1 VVASLESFR
10 WPVLVYLGSRALVL
24 VVALVEGLVNHRSLM
39 LELTNWDGQWY
50 AKLAYSGYPAHPP
63 GASASTLGFFPLY
76 PLVVRR
82 LAGVLAHLGGTYDF
96 MSLIYLSGLI
106 ISGVGGLITAVL
118 VQRLATGWWG
128 EAAGRRAVAIFC
140 LFPGSVVFSMAY
152 AEGLMLPLV
161 AACILALQKR
171 RWLLAG
177 ILAGLATATEPEGV
191 VLIAVCGVAALRE
204 LHNHG
209 WHSRAARRSLVAP
222 ALSLTGVTAVAAFLW
237 AHTGTPFATL
247 IAQQR
252 SWGEGFNLAS
262 LADQVQRLVWRSGH
276 TVARKLGP
284 PIGGLA
290 GATVLVVL
298 LTLLFKRR
306 RTLSLEALVWTIG
319 IALISVCA
327 ERVPP
332 NSRLL
337 ITAFPAVLVVA
348 TYVSG
353 RRLWLLQSV
362 NVLLLV
368 ATAWFTFMIPRVL
381 PP

>member
-1 VVASLESFR
+1 MASLESFR

-24 VVALVEGLVNHRSLM
+24 VVAVVEGVFNHRSLT

-50 AKLAYSGYPAHPP
+50 SRLAHSGYPAHLA
-63 GASASTLGFFPLY
+63 GAAPSTFGFFPLY
-76 PLVVRR
+76 PLLVRR
-82 LAGVLAHLGGTYDF
+82 LAGVLAHLGEPHSF
-96 MSLIYLSGLI
+96 MSLIYLSGVI
-106 ISGVGGLITAVL
+106 ISGAGGLVAAVL

-128 EAAGRRAVAIFC
+128 KAAGRRAVAIFC

-161 AACILALQKR
+161 AACILALQNR

-177 ILAGLATATEPEGV
+177 TLAGLATATEPEGV

-204 LHNHG
+204 LRGHG
-209 WHSRAARRSLVAP
+209 WSRASGRSLMAP
-222 ALSLTGVTAVAAFLW
+222 ALSLTGVAAFVTFLW
-237 AHTGTPFATL
+237 AQTGTPFAML
-247 IAQQR
+247 IAQHR

-262 LADQVQRLVWRSGH
+262 LADQVQRLVWRAAH
-276 TVARKLGP
+276 APARTLGP

-290 GATVLVVL
+290 GAVVLVVL
-298 LTLLFKRR
+298 LRLLFKRR
-306 RTLSLEALVWTIG
+306 RSVSLEALTWTLG
-319 IALISVCA
+319 IALISVCT

-332 NSRLL
+332 NSRML

-348 TYVSG
+348 TYVGG

-368 ATAWFTFMIPRVL
+368 ATAWFTFVFPRVL

>member
-1 VVASLESFR
+1 VVASLESLR

-24 VVALVEGLVNHRSLM
+24 VVAVVEGFVNHRSLM

-50 AKLAYSGYPAHPP
+50 AKLASSGYPAHPP
-63 GASASTLGFFPLY
+63 GAAASTLGFFPLY
-76 PLVVRR
+76 PLLVRR
-82 LAGVLAHLGGTYDF
+82 LAGLLAHLGGTYSF
-96 MSLIYLSGLI
+96 MSLIYLSGVI
-106 ISGVGGLITAVL
+106 ISGAGGLVAAVL
-118 VQRLATGWWG
+118 MQRLATGWWG

-191 VLIAVCGVAALRE
+191 VR
-204 LHNHG
+204 NHG
-209 WHSRAARRSLVAP
+209 WNSRAGRRSLVAP

-247 IAQQR
+247 IAQHR

-262 LADQVQRLVWRSGH
+262 LADQVQRLVWRTGH
-276 TVARKLGP
+276 TIARKLGP

-290 GATVLVVL
+290 GAVVLVVL
-298 LTLLFKRR
+298 LTLLFRRR
-306 RTLSLEALVWTIG
+306 RTVSLEALVWTLG

-348 TYVSG
+348 TYVGG
-353 RRLWLLQSV
+353 RRFWLLQSV

>member
-1 VVASLESFR
+1 MASLASFR

-24 VVALVEGLVNHRSLM
+24 VVAVVEGSVHHRSLT

-50 AKLAYSGYPAHPP
+50 SKLAYSGYPAHPP
-63 GASASTLGFFPLY
+63 GAAASTLGFFPLY
-76 PLVVRR
+76 PLLVRR
-82 LAGVLAHLGGTYDF
+82 LAGVLVHLGGPSSF

-106 ISGVGGLITAVL
+106 ISGAGGLVAAVL
-118 VQRLATGWWG
+118 VHRLAKGWWG

-161 AACILALQKR
+161 AACILALQNR

-177 ILAGLATATEPEGV
+177 TLAGLATATEPEGV
-191 VLIAVCGVAALRE
+191 VLIAVCAVAALRE
-204 LHNHG
+204 LRSRG
-209 WHSRAARRSLVAP
+209 WDSRAGRRSLMAP
-222 ALSLTGVTAVAAFLW
+222 ALSLTGVAAVATFLW
-237 AHTGTPFATL
+237 AHTGTPFAML
-247 IAQQR
+247 IAQHR
-252 SWGEGFNLAS
+252 AWGEGFNPGS
-262 LADQVQRLVWRSGH
+262 LADQVQRLVWRSTHGS
-276 TVARKLGP
+276 ARKLGP

-290 GATVLVVL
+290 GAVVLVIL
-298 LTLLFKRR
+298 LTLLFRR
-306 RTLSLEALVWTIG
+306 RRSLSLEALAWTLG
-319 IALISVCA
+319 IALISVCT

-332 NSRLL
+332 NSRML

-368 ATAWFTFMIPRVL
+368 ATAWFTFIFPRVL

>member
-1 VVASLESFR
+1 MRLRPVRALASSAVASSSAPADAVAWPPASSRDRVVACIESFR

-24 VVALVEGLVNHRSLM
+24 VVAVVEGFVNHRSLM

-82 LAGVLAHLGGTYDF
+82 LAGVLAHLAGTYDF

-106 ISGVGGLITAVL
+106 ISGVGGLVTAVL

-191 VLIAVCGVAALRE
+191 VLIAVCGVAALQE
-204 LHNHG
+204 LYNRVVYVHDP
-209 WHSRAARRSLVAP
+209 SCAP
-222 ALSLTGVTAVAAFLW
+222 AV
-237 AHTGTPFATL
+237 
-247 IAQQR
+247 
-252 SWGEGFNLAS
+252 
-262 LADQVQRLVWRSGH
+262 
-276 TVARKLGP
+276 
-284 PIGGLA
+284 
-290 GATVLVVL
+290 
-298 LTLLFKRR
+298 RR
-306 RTLSLEALVWTIG
+306 
-319 IALISVCA
+319 
-327 ERVPP
+327 
-332 NSRLL
+332 
-337 ITAFPAVLVVA
+337 
-348 TYVSG
+348 
-353 RRLWLLQSV
+353 
-362 NVLLLV
+362 
-368 ATAWFTFMIPRVL
+368 
-381 PP
+381 

>member
-1 VVASLESFR
+1 MASLESFR

-24 VVALVEGLVNHRSLM
+24 VVAVLEGYVNHRSLM

-50 AKLAYSGYPAHPP
+50 SRLAYGGYPAHPP
-63 GASASTLGFFPLY
+63 GAAASTLGFFPLY
-76 PLVVRR
+76 PLLVRH
-82 LAGVLAHLGGTYDF
+82 LAGLLAHLGGPYGF
-96 MSLIYLSGLI
+96 MSLIHLSGVM
-106 ISGVGGLITAVL
+106 ISGVGGLVAAVL
-118 VQRLATGWWG
+118 VHRLATGWWG

-161 AACILALQKR
+161 AACILALQNR

-177 ILAGLATATEPEGV
+177 TLAGLATATEPEGL

-204 LHNHG
+204 LRSRG
-209 WHSRAARRSLVAP
+209 WDSRAARRSLVAP
-222 ALSLTGVTAVAAFLW
+222 ALSLTGVAAVATFLW
-237 AHTGTPFATL
+237 AHTGTPFAML
-247 IAQQR
+247 IAQHR

-262 LADQVQRLVWRSGH
+262 LADQVQRLVWRTAH
-276 TVARKLGP
+276 APTRTLGP

-290 GATVLVVL
+290 GAVVFVIL
-298 LTLLFKRR
+298 LRLLFKRR
-306 RTLSLEALVWTIG
+306 RSLSLEALAWTLG
-319 IALISVCA
+319 IALISVCT

-332 NSRLL
+332 NSRML
-337 ITAFPAVLVVA
+337 ITAFPAILVVA
-348 TYVSG
+348 TYVGG
-353 RRLWLLQSV
+353 RRFWLLQSV

-368 ATAWFTFMIPRVL
+368 ATAWFTFIFPRVL